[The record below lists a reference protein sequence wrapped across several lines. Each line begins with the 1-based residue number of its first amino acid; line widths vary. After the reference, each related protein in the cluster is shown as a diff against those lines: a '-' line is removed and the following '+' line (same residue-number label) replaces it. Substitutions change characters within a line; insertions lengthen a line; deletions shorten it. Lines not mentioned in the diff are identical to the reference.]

1 MRFADLRVIVIGG
14 HPDDADQFA
23 GCTAIKWAD
32 RGARVRFVSVCNGE
46 KGWHLVPN
54 DGVAERRRGETAAA
68 AKAYGIE
75 RYDVW
80 DVPDCEIEP
89 TLELRRRMTRTVREF
104 APHVILTHR
113 TCDYHADHRACSQL
127 VQDMTYM
134 LGLPNWCPETPV
146 PDVRPAVFFMTDD
159 FDFPR
164 ELRPDAVVAV
174 DDVMDRY
181 LDALACHASQFFEFL
196 PVDMGLNASEVPP
209 RDDRAAVRSYLAK
222 WFAPIKRTDAE
233 RFKDR
238 LAEWYGAAIPRNVE
252 AFEVSRYGR
261 QLSESELR
269 ELFGM
274 RGK

>member
-1 MRFADLRVIVIGG
+1 MTLADLRVMVIGG

-46 KGWHLVPN
+46 KEWPFVPN
-54 DGVAERRRGETAAA
+54 VGVAAHRRVEAARA

-80 DVPDCEIEP
+80 EVPDCEIEP
-89 TLELRRRMTRTVREF
+89 SLALRRRMTRMVRAF
-104 APHVILTHR
+104 APHVIITHR

-134 LGLPNWCPETPV
+134 LGLPNWCPEAPV
-146 PDVRPAVFFMTDD
+146 PSVRPSVFFMTDD

-164 ELRPDAVVAV
+164 LLRPDAVVAV

-181 LDALACHASQFFEFL
+181 LDALACHVSQFFEFL
-196 PVDMGLNASEVPP
+196 PVDMGLDASEVP
-209 RDDRAAVRSYLAK
+209 DGSGWSGGSALSIKMVHADEADRRRAL
-222 WFAPIKRTDAE
+222 
-233 RFKDR
+233 
-238 LAEWYGAAIPRNVE
+238 
-252 AFEVSRYGR
+252 
-261 QLSESELR
+261 
-269 ELFGM
+269 
-274 RGK
+274 

>member
-1 MRFADLRVIVIGG
+1 MIFTTREEVMAMTPLWKGERF
-14 HPDDADQFA
+14 
-23 GCTAIKWAD
+23 
-32 RGARVRFVSVCNGE
+32 E
-46 KGWHLVPN
+46 
-54 DGVAERRRGETAAA
+54 DGRPKVA
-68 AKAYGIE
+68 
-75 RYDVW
+75 
-80 DVPDCEIEP
+80 
-89 TLELRRRMTRTVREF
+89 
-104 APHVILTHR
+104 
-113 TCDYHADHRACSQL
+113 
-127 VQDMTYM
+127 
-134 LGLPNWCPETPV
+134 
-146 PDVRPAVFFMTDD
+146 
-159 FDFPR
+159 
-164 ELRPDAVVAV
+164 
-174 DDVMDRY
+174 DRY

>member
-1 MRFADLRVIVIGG
+1 MPA
-14 HPDDADQFA
+14 
-23 GCTAIKWAD
+23 
-32 RGARVRFVSVCNGE
+32 
-46 KGWHLVPN
+46 
-54 DGVAERRRGETAAA
+54 
-68 AKAYGIE
+68 
-75 RYDVW
+75 
-80 DVPDCEIEP
+80 
-89 TLELRRRMTRTVREF
+89 
-104 APHVILTHR
+104 
-113 TCDYHADHRACSQL
+113 
-127 VQDMTYM
+127 
-134 LGLPNWCPETPV
+134 
-146 PDVRPAVFFMTDD
+146 VRPAVFFMTDD

-181 LDALACHASQFFEFL
+181 LDALANHVSQFFEFL
-196 PVDMGLNASEVPP
+196 PVDMGLDASEVPS
-209 RDDRAAVRSYLAK
+209 RDDRAAVRAYLAK

-252 AFEVSRYGR
+252 TFEMSRYGR